1 MITEF
6 SSDFSH
12 MAQYLKIMNKRM
24 VLLNP
29 VSNFITHLKTNDY
42 FLLFR
47 NSSINNKTVVKKAKN
62 RNQKYWMKISRFNRL
77 IRLIRLINKKVREI
91 LKIEQRVGSNKT
103 IKYTKINNQIYNNK
117 INHLQKNNSQVL
129 RDDHH
134 LEWLHK
140 KTQENS

>member
-29 VSNFITHLKTNDY
+29 VSKLITPLKTNDY

-47 NSSINNKTVVKKAKN
+47 NSLINNKTVVKKAKN
-62 RNQKYWMKISRFNRL
+62 HNQKCWMKINRFN
-77 IRLIRLINKKVREI
+77 RLIRLINKKVREI
-91 LKIEQRVGSNKT
+91 WKIEQRVGSNKM

-117 INHLQKNNSQVL
+117 INRLLKNNSQVL

-140 KTQENS
+140 KTLENS